1 MRVIALG
8 TDVSEW
14 NVFTCMLEQGSSFV
28 TKFDN
33 WKKLRDFVRLI
44 LLC

>member
-14 NVFTCMLEQGSSFV
+14 NVFTCMLEEGSSFV
-28 TKFDN
+28 TK
-33 WKKLRDFVRLI
+33 LISGRSYMILFV
-44 LLC
+44 

>member
-28 TKFDN
+28 RKFDN
-33 WKKLRDFVRLI
+33 WKKSRALV
-44 LLC
+44 LLVFLF